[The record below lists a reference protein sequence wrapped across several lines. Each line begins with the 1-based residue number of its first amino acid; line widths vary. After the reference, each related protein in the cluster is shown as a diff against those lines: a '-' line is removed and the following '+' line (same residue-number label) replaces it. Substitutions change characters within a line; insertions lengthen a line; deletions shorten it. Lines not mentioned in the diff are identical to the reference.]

1 MLDLVCSMPW
11 AYVNGL
17 RKVASSEMYSCSLNK
32 SRWRFLKSPL
42 LLQKF
47 LIFEKKKSSSSLFI
61 LHKEIEEFERSVCTR
76 NQHLT
81 FLCDFLVLERL
92 T

>member
-17 RKVASSEMYSCSLNK
+17 RKVASSEMYSAPKVFNGA
-32 SRWRFLKSPL
+32 
-42 LLQKF
+42 
-47 LIFEKKKSSSSLFI
+47 IFEKKSSSSLFI
-61 LHKEIEEFERSVCTR
+61 LHQEIEEFERSVCTR